1 VQNRNPEQ
9 WKESCDVQTG
19 RTAPADAGFTLIELL
34 SVVAIIGIL
43 AALAVPTLLRAR
55 ITGNEAAAI
64 GSVRAINTAEA
75 AYSASAAQGSYAS
88 QLSVLVQ
95 PCPGGSTGFISPDLA
110 ADPSQKSG
118 YIIELG
124 PGTAPAGSNDCN
136 GTASQMGYYVT
147 AIPKTI
153 GMTGHRGFASSSRG
167 VVFFDKTG
175 AAPTEAA
182 MAPGGGGTPIQ

>member
-1 VQNRNPEQ
+1 LDDSEDT
-9 WKESCDVQTG
+9 DVRTPRTGQTE
-19 RTAPADAGFTLIELL
+19 AGFTLIELL

-64 GSVRAINTAEA
+64 GSVRAINTAES
-75 AYSASAAQGSYAS
+75 AYAASAAQGSYATL
-88 QLSVLVQ
+88 LSVLVL

-118 YIIELG
+118 YVIELG
-124 PGTAPAGSNDCN
+124 PGTAVPGLNDCN
-136 GTASQMGYYVT
+136 GTGTHLGYYLT
-147 AIPKTI
+147 AVPTTI

-167 VVFFDKTG
+167 VIFFDKTG
-175 AAPTEAA
+175 VPPTEAQ